1 MRMLISM
8 ATDNILLDRKISIK
22 LITYK
27 LNKFIQYINKDI
39 NSIQR
44 KR

>member
-8 ATDNILLDRKISIK
+8 DTDNILLDRKISIK
-22 LITYK
+22 LTTYK
-27 LNKFIQYINKDI
+27 PNKFILYINKDI